1 MAIADKARIGFPVPQ
16 IFTGGAIDQALMRQV
31 VCDAD
36 ALGYDSLWTQEQ
48 QFGRANSLE
57 PLVSLAAAAALTAH
71 ARIGVSVLVM
81 ARHNPIQLAKQLA
94 SLDQLAGG
102 RLIVGVG
109 AGRPN
114 VAPGVEGMQTDRRL
128 LRLEEGIGVMR
139 ALWAND
145 DAVFDGK
152 LWRLNGVSINPKPLQ
167 RPGVPLWFGA
177 SADAALRRAARLGDG
192 WMGAGSSSV
201 DDFKQQLP
209 KVRAMLEEEGRD
221 PAAFAVGKRVYVAID
236 SDSDRAERRLKEWFA
251 AYYDVDAMASRVSIW
266 GPERIVAERLEEIAD
281 SGAQT
286 MLLNPVFDLAEH
298 QAALAELC
306 GLAPRAA

>member
-1 MAIADKARIGFPVPQ
+1 M
-16 IFTGGAIDQALMRQV
+16 
-31 VCDAD
+31 
-36 ALGYDSLWTQEQ
+36 
-48 QFGRANSLE
+48 
-57 PLVSLAAAAALTAH
+57 
-71 ARIGVSVLVM
+71 
-81 ARHNPIQLAKQLA
+81 
-94 SLDQLAGG
+94 
-102 RLIVGVG
+102 
-109 AGRPN
+109 
-114 VAPGVEGMQTDRRL
+114 
-128 LRLEEGIGVMR
+128 
-139 ALWAND
+139 
-145 DAVFDGK
+145 
-152 LWRLNGVSINPKPLQ
+152 
-167 RPGVPLWFGA
+167 WFGA

-251 AYYDVDAMASRVSIW
+251 AYYGVDAMASRVSIW